1 MLWNI
6 CLNTRDDDDAGQE
19 VTDQD
24 ITEHDE
30 EADEKLGCD
39 TLGETEWS
47 DYDELLQSVVRT

>member
-1 MLWNI
+1 M
-6 CLNTRDDDDAGQE
+6 
-19 VTDQD
+19 DQD